1 MILSA
6 LTMAT
11 RRPKHMSYTQKAAE
25 FLSTREAADLLRVTE
40 RSILNFRQRGRLP
53 FMKMDS
59 GAVRFRREH
68 VLALMEAQP
77 TVAPAKSWQAT
88 RWTSDYSKELP
99 ASITRAPIR
108 RAAS

>member
-1 MILSA
+1 
-6 LTMAT
+6 
-11 RRPKHMSYTQKAAE
+11 MSHTQKAPE

-68 VLALMEAQP
+68 VLALMEPATVQP
-77 TVAPAKSWQAT
+77 AAKSWQAT
-88 RWTSDYSKELP
+88 RWTSDSQELP
-99 ASITRAPIR
+99 AALLRPLR